1 METDNGEAVATLIAK
16 APNQNFSMPKWKNN
30 SKQQKSNSSKV
41 DTSFLTND

>member
-16 APNQNFSMPKWKNN
+16 APNQNFSMPKWKN

-41 DTSFLTND
+41 DTSFLTDD